1 MFSIT
6 LISLWLALQTV
17 SWPEAAVTIGLAINT
32 TLSAFLLQKR
42 VSADSVQKAFQ
53 HDVKLRLQRIERRC
67 YGEALEGVEL
77 DS

>member
-1 MFSIT
+1 MTSIT
-6 LISLWLALQTV
+6 LVSLVLVLQAV

-53 HDVKLRLQRIERRC
+53 HDVLLRLQRIERRC
-67 YGEALEGVEL
+67 YGEDLEGVEP